1 MKTLIIDDNSYKI
14 TEAQQVLNNNGLTEY
29 DTAISVF
36 DARIKERSNSYDLI
50 IADLGLPM
58 HNDSL
63 DIEPLM
69 GLLMIRLFKNDT
81 PIIIFSET
89 TIPEDELIDIMEDYP
104 ALIAQAHTSFE
115 LNEII
120 KEWLAKS
127 IKRCR
132 ENNKD
137 T

>member
-1 MKTLIIDDNSYKI
+1 MKVLIIDDNNYKI
-14 TEAQQVLNNNGLTEY
+14 TEAKYILNTNGLTKF
-29 DTAISVF
+29 DIAGSVHE
-36 DARIKERSNSYDLI
+36 ARIKERNNSYDLI

-58 HNDSL
+58 HDSEL
-63 DIEPLM
+63 DIDPLM
-69 GLLMIRLFKNDT
+69 GLLMVRLFKKDT
-81 PIIIFSET
+81 PVIFFSET
-89 TIPEDELIDIMEDYP
+89 IIPEDDLLDIMEDYP
-104 ALIAQAHTSFE
+104 VIAQAHTMFE
-115 LNEII
+115 LDEII